1 MGGAGQGNFSETES
15 CASSQQVEFVESYDD
30 DDVGNIDDDDDDD
43 DDDDNDDDD
52 DDDGGGDDDD
62 EGKNDL
68 RVL

>member
-1 MGGAGQGNFSETES
+1 MGGAGQGNLSETES
-15 CASSQQVEFVESYDD
+15 CAFSQQVEFVEGDDD

-52 DDDGGGDDDD
+52 DDGGDDD